1 MSATSSP
8 ARRVQGE
15 AAAPSRGLI
24 TRGDFS
30 DAVDFAALTAGVIG
44 AVLFLYSLGSL
55 LGTLTHFLGVWLYTA
70 ANGGMTP

>member
-1 MSATSSP
+1 VTATEP
-8 ARRVQGE
+8 RAAGIAGKATTRRPV
-15 AAAPSRGLI
+15 I
-24 TRGDFS
+24 TRSDFS

-44 AVLFLYSLGSL
+44 AVLLLYGLGSL